1 MLQQRRVL
9 LKILHQPKVMLLLPP
24 GGLCTFTDVVTAGL
38 TPAATAYC
46 YGTVSSSFFSSS
58 STVAGTDETT
68 GATG

>member
-1 MLQQRRVL
+1 
-9 LKILHQPKVMLLLPP
+9 MLLLPP